1 MTDQPKKGGRES
13 TAISSR
19 AQQSAGDAL
28 QKAKGLGSHSSV
40 DHQRRGNVQN
50 AAKQAAPENGEQSIR
65 VLRGQC
71 SGRRVHEFLYG
82 RVYKRISRPQEKIW
96 LVAGHFAAGEIR
108 LRVNRLTH
116 GSEKRLTTA
125 RRFVAVGGVVLGL
138 RCKTQHVPRKSWR
151 RSRPLVSVSA
161 SIVSFKERRI
171 SRRGLYRASSSE
183 TLRHKGKTNP

>member
-28 QKAKGLGSHSSV
+28 QKAKWLGSHSSV

-82 RVYKRISRPQEKIW
+82 KVYKRISCRQEKIW
-96 LVAGHFAAGEIR
+96 PVASLAGHFAAGEIS
-108 LRVNRLTH
+108 LRVNMLTH
-116 GSEKRLTTA
+116 RSEK
-125 RRFVAVGGVVLGL
+125 
-138 RCKTQHVPRKSWR
+138 
-151 RSRPLVSVSA
+151 
-161 SIVSFKERRI
+161 
-171 SRRGLYRASSSE
+171 
-183 TLRHKGKTNP
+183 TLRSPEGLSQRA